1 MEIIP
6 SEQQKNK
13 KGLRKI
19 EERLRN
25 LQDTIRWIN
34 ICTMGIPEG
43 QEREAERIFE
53 DIMTPNS
60 PNSMKDTKIYTSIKV
75 NKFQVV

>member
-1 MEIIP
+1 MIK
-6 SEQQKNK
+6 KN
-13 KGLRKI
+13 

-25 LQDTIRWIN
+25 LQDTIKWIN
-34 ICTMGIPEG
+34 ICTVGIPEG
-43 QEREAERIFE
+43 REREAERIFE

-60 PNSMKDTKIYTSIKV
+60 MKDIKIYTSIKV

>member
-34 ICTMGIPEG
+34 ICSMGIPEG

>member
-1 MEIIP
+1 ME
-6 SEQQKNK
+6 
-13 KGLRKI
+13 
-19 EERLRN
+19 
-25 LQDTIRWIN
+25 
-34 ICTMGIPEG
+34 IPEG

-60 PNSMKDTKIYTSIKV
+60 PNSKKDMKIYTSIKV